1 MSKRFK
7 QAAILLGILVL
18 PSLFYV
24 ILSTG
29 EHQIGRAP
37 FFGPKQLHPTK
48 KIKRDIPDTI
58 FYQVPDISFETLNG
72 ESKQLSDIGDQLTV
86 LHFYCLSCYESN
98 FRVIEQVD
106 KLYERFKDKPEV
118 TILSIAIDSADTKE
132 NLLELPNF
140 NVGEGNWK
148 VWRLDGEWENIATS
162 ALLMEED
169 YNKNGL
175 DKSTLVLLDGK
186 RHIRGYFDGKQY
198 VETNAAIDAIK
209 ALRFSYYRPVKEKN

>member
-58 FYQVPDISFETLNG
+58 YYQVPDISFVTLEG
-72 ESKQLSDIGDQLTV
+72 APKRLSDIGDKLTI

-98 FRVIEQVD
+98 FRVIEQIG
-106 KLYERFKDKPEV
+106 KLHERFKDKPEV
-118 TILSIAIDSADTKE
+118 TILSIAIDSSDTKE
-132 NLLELPNF
+132 NLLELPDYSI
-140 NVGEGNWK
+140 GAPNWK
-148 VWRLDGEWENIATS
+148 VWRLVGDWKNIATD
-162 ALLMEED
+162 ALLMNESH
-169 YNKNGL
+169 NKNGL
-175 DKSTLVLLDGK
+175 DQSTLVILDGK

-209 ALRFSYYRPVKEKN
+209 ALRFSYYRPVKKQE